1 MAWLAPIA
9 SIGSSLLGG
18 LFGKSG
24 ADKQNATNIQMSRE
38 TNAFNAQQVQKEMD
52 FQERMSGTAHQ
63 REVADLQAAG
73 LNPILSGTGGSGAS
87 TPSGGAASGVMPNV
101 VNDMSE
107 LANSARDIGTKIQQT
122 PLMQAQ
128 VNNAKL
134 ENARVAEQ
142 IKQLQISNA
151 QQGVLTPLYTEAGKA
166 VNSGITNI
174 KQMLGVPK
182 DGDIVQGVL
191 DAAKGAPGALANG
204 TISVTNSA
212 LNQIAEQGQKVGTKL
227 ADDYMGNSQARQ
239 WWNGKKSFW
248 DSIVDASKPDQNSNS
263 AKTLTSEAVRQ
274 FGLKELAKRKNK

>member
-1 MAWLAPIA
+1 MAFLAPLA
-9 SIGSSLLGG
+9 GVASSLLGG

-73 LNPILSGTGGSGAS
+73 LNPILSSGGSGAS

-166 VNSGITNI
+166 VNSGITNV
-174 KQMLGVPK
+174 KKLLGVG
-182 DGDIVQGVL
+182 DNGDIVQGVL

-227 ADDYMGNSQARQ
+227 ADDYLGNSQARQ

-248 DSIVDASKPDQNSNS
+248 ESIVDASKPDQNSNS

-274 FGLKELAKRKNK
+274 FGLKELRRRQGQ